1 MEFIIAM
8 GLIILAITCLSI
20 EVKLRKLTEQNKEIL
35 ELLKMK
41 KEK

>member
-1 MEFIIAM
+1 M

-35 ELLKMK
+35 ELLKRK

>member
-35 ELLKMK
+35 ELLKRR

>member
-35 ELLKMK
+35 ELLKRK